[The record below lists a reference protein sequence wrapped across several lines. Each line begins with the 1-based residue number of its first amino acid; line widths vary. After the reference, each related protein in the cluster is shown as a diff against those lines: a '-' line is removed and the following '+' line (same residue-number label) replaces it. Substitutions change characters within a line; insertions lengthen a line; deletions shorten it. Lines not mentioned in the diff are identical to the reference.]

1 MGAGASLIPESLDL
15 EAARAA
21 AGDRFDEAAFHQ
33 AAVDGVVTRE
43 AFLAA
48 VASSPPAI
56 ERTASGRQV
65 DAVGS
70 LPSLVK
76 RLPSHDQG
84 LLQLAY
90 GNAAVKSKP
99 KASSRVVWRSTATL
113 AMAADDSLDVA
124 RVAETVGDESLADC
138 QAFVAEAVLGP
149 KDTKWQVRGITL
161 APSKPHP
168 SGTQKMVLAM
178 HGHSDSCSCLDWSRF
193 FGALSRDGFRV
204 VAFDAPCFGRSSGDA
219 TGQANLW
226 RSDDAKLVVGLL
238 EAFRCPP
245 GGAHVLGH
253 CMGGAMFLRALSLAP
268 ALFAHAHVLNNCTIA
283 AWPEETARLLEEKGG
298 SLLAYHDADADHM
311 REAVACKMLSKLAR
325 ERPELCTFVDCEHEV
340 EAGKADPFP
349 SDCVPDAASVS
360 RTSEV
365 FVYDP
370 TESLRRRVSAHLLSK
385 PRVSAAERSA
395 MPKGTV
401 LDAEG
406 RGSNANFRVLL
417 RIRPPIERELA
428 ASAGGS
434 CKRGYTLKHEKE
446 GPDTITVQSGNKT
459 PFTFERAF
467 DEGATE
473 ADVFSGALQP
483 LMEALIAKGR
493 TGTLFAYGQT
503 GSGKTYTLE
512 HAVRLLAE
520 YLLSRGDAGAAHTP
534 TLSFYE
540 IYEDNAYDLL
550 AEEQHEGGGSSSG
563 ALAPRDGPDG
573 LVTLPGLLRRRAATP
588 SEMVAILDEG
598 MRRRTTAAT
607 LMNRSSSR
615 SHAVFTLSLSSSG
628 NGSDGRHPSKG
639 ATLHIVDLAGS
650 ERVKRS
656 GASGKTLE
664 QAAAINTSL
673 AALVRVVRA
682 CVQPD
687 CQHIPYRDSLLT
699 RVLRD
704 AIGGESMTVMIACT
718 SPAADSA
725 SETERTVRFAATAT
739 HVRNAGD
746 SDEFEEVPVM
756 GAKEESTI
764 AVAAERTASAFGAG
778 GSCTVPAKG
787 SQPALHC
794 RGVDAPD
801 ASPTTPTL
809 VLLHYYAE
817 GASND
822 MWEASTFAAANAAG
836 VRVIAPSFP
845 GWGQSGGSKQSAKA
859 DPAGFNSKGGAVET
873 VTHLLDHFGARKA
886 VLLGF
891 DWGGGV
897 ALQYA
902 LEKANRVS
910 GVVFWNGSYR
920 ELDALKPLCR
930 MRVPLACC
938 RHEDEWFPKR
948 KAEAFA
954 EAIGVK
960 VTNVDGEGD
969 VVKVALKMLAQ
980 SGKGSKK
987 GKAKKV
993 A

>member
-1 MGAGASLIPESLDL
+1 MGAGASISLPEAMDKQTALKLAGKLYDDVAFDK
-15 EAARAA
+15 AAT
-21 AGDRFDEAAFHQ
+21 Q
-33 AAVDGVVTRE
+33 DGKVTRE

-48 VASSPPAI
+48 AI
-56 ERTASGRQV
+56 ASGV
-65 DAVGS
+65 TVPAA
-70 LPSLVK
+70 LK
-76 RLPSHDQG
+76 
-84 LLQLAY
+84 
-90 GNAAVKSKP
+90 AAVQQNSKP
-99 KASSRVVWRSTATL
+99 SAPWRSTAMVK
-113 AMAADDSLDVA
+113 MAADESLDVQQLA
-124 RVAETVGDESLADC
+124 DSVGDASLAAC

-149 KDTKWQVRGITL
+149 KNTLWHIRGITL
-161 APSKPHP
+161 APSEPHQ
-168 SGTQKMVLAM
+168 SGTRKIVLAM
-178 HGHSDSCSCLDWSRF
+178 HGHSDSCCSLDWARF
-193 FGALSRDGFRV
+193 FGTLSRGGFRV

-253 CMGGAMFLRALSLAP
+253 CMGGAMFLRALSEAP
-268 ALFAHAHVLNNCTIA
+268 MLFGHAHVLSNTTIG
-283 AWPEETARLLEEKGG
+283 AWPEATARILEEKGG
-298 SLLAYHDADADHM
+298 SLLAYHDVDEDHM
-311 REAVACKMLSKLAR
+311 REAVACKALSKLAR
-325 ERPELCTFVDCEHEV
+325 ERPELCNFTDCMHEV
-340 EAGKADPFP
+340 EAGKAHPFP
-349 SDCVPDAASVS
+349 SDCVTVLAGVS
-360 RTSEV
+360 RTGNA
-365 FVYDP
+365 FVYEP
-370 TESLRRRVSAHLLSK
+370 TEALKRQVSAHLLGK
-385 PRVSAAERSA
+385 PRISAAERSKL
-395 MPKGTV
+395 PEGTA
-401 LDAEG
+401 LDG
-406 RGSNANFRVLL
+406 DCSVNANFRVLL

-428 ASAGGS
+428 ADAGRG
-434 CKRGYTLKHEKE
+434 CERGYTLTHS
-446 GPDTITVQSGNKT
+446 PDTITVQSGNRT
-459 PFTFERAF
+459 PFTFERVF

-473 ADVFSGALQP
+473 DDVFSGGLEP
-483 LMEALIAKGR
+483 LIEALIAKGR

-512 HAVRLLAE
+512 HAVRMLAE
-520 YLLSRGDAGAAHTP
+520 HLFSRGGGAAHTS

-540 IYEDNAYDLL
+540 IYEDCAYDLL
-550 AEEQHEGGGSSSG
+550 AGHEGAG
-563 ALAPRDGPDG
+563 ALAPRDGANG
-573 LVTLPGLLRRRAATP
+573 LVTLPGLVLRQAATP
-588 SEMVAILDEG
+588 QEMVAILDEG

-615 SHAVFTLSLSSSG
+615 SHAVLSLSLSPPGDSQKSSG
-628 NGSDGRHPSKG
+628 
-639 ATLHIVDLAGS
+639 AALHIVDLAGS

-656 GASGKTLE
+656 GAAGKTLE
-664 QAAAINTSL
+664 QAVAINTSL

-682 CVQPD
+682 CVQPG

-704 AIGGESMTVMIACT
+704 AIGGESMTVLIACT

-746 SDEFEEVPVM
+746 ADEFDEIPAM
-756 GAKEESTI
+756 GSKEEGTL
-764 AVAAERTASAFGAG
+764 AAAAAHTAGAFGAG
-778 GSCTVPAKG
+778 GSCMVPAGG

-801 ASPTTPTL
+801 ASPTTRTL
-809 VLLHYYAE
+809 ILLHYYAD

-822 MWEASTFAAANAAG
+822 MWEAPTFAAARAAG

-845 GWGQSGGSKQSAKA
+845 GWGQSGGRKQSAKA

-873 VTHLLDHFGARKA
+873 VTHLLDHFGAKKA

-902 LEKANRVS
+902 LEKPNRVS

-920 ELDALKPLCR
+920 ELEALNPLCR

-938 RHEDEWFPKR
+938 AEPSEWFPKK

-954 EAIGVK
+954 QAIGVK
-960 VTNVDGEGD
+960 VTNVDGEGGA
-969 VVKVALKMLAQ
+969 VKVALKMLATDGT
-980 SGKGSKK
+980 SCKGFIK
-987 GKAKKV
+987 KAKKV
-993 A
+993 KRE